1 MFAVLLRPTEV
12 YNLRAEY
19 NEDSNIINVTWTDS
33 SNFPDEELGYQI
45 TYSIAARNV
54 TLLNANDTIYNASVN
69 QTSALFEYQITENV
83 LPGVTVTITVQPC
96 NRFGF
101 GPPRTTS
108 ETVPGGMY
116 VNFVFKDLVAKQHP
130 SNMHVYYIPVH
141 KLYHIYSIHST
152 CMYVLSMCK
161 STRFL
166 FCIYMYMYKQSK
178 LQIFTIII

>member
-69 QTSALFEYQITENV
+69 QTSVLFEYQITENV

-96 NRFGF
+96 NRFGL

-116 VNFVFKDLVAKQHP
+116 VTLCSKIWLL
-130 SNMHVYYIPVH
+130 SNIQV
-141 KLYHIYSIHST
+141 T
-152 CMYVLSMCK
+152 CIC
-161 STRFL
+161 TT
-166 FCIYMYMYKQSK
+166 YMYMHTYKF
-178 LQIFTIII
+178 IVHICMCRVHIICIYGGDVMIISLYGLVNFRT

>member
-33 SNFPDEELGYQI
+33 SNFPDEELSYQI

-69 QTSALFEYQITENV
+69 QTSALFEYQITEIV

-116 VNFVFKDLVAKQHP
+116 VTLCSKIWLL
-130 SNMHVYYIPVH
+130 SNIPV
-141 KLYHIYSIHST
+141 T
-152 CMYVLSMCK
+152 CMCTTYLYINY
-161 STRFL
+161 T
-166 FCIYMYMYKQSK
+166 IYILYTVHVCMS
-178 LQIFTIII
+178 